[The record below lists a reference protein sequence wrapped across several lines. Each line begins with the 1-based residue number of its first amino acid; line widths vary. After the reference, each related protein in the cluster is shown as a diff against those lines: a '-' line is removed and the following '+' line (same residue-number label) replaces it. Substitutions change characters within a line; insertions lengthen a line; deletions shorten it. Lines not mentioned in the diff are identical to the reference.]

1 MEAITIKEPEAEVY
15 HHEVEQKRVWRV
27 GSYSMGITLI
37 GIGAA
42 FAVSLWQDISA
53 YELLLW
59 LAPIVFILLGIEL
72 LCVNTFGLSAKYKV
86 KFDWLSLWFVSI
98 ISVGALIMSVLFYTG
113 ITDELNQAF
122 NMKERSLFVDEKV
135 AIAQDQPSKIIVKG
149 TVPVTISE
157 HEGLSEVLL
166 TGSITYEARDAVT
179 LRDQQLMQT
188 KQVGDVLYVFVNN
201 IEHEVSGLVTD
212 RVFSNLILSVPAGR
226 VVES

>member
-1 MEAITIKEPEAEVY
+1 MEAVTREHVNETYHREVQ
-15 HHEVEQKRVWRV
+15 QKQVWRI
-27 GSYSMGITLI
+27 GSFSMGVTLI
-37 GIGAA
+37 GIGIA
-42 FAVSLWQDISA
+42 FAMSLWQETSA

-59 LAPIVFILLGIEL
+59 LAPLVFILLGGEL
-72 LCVNTFGLSAKYKV
+72 LLTMRLNQSQKYQMKY
-86 KFDWLSLWFVSI
+86 DWLSLWFVSI

-135 AIAQDQPSKIIVKG
+135 AIAQDKPSKIVVKG
-149 TVPVTISE
+149 TVPVTIAE
-157 HEGLSEVLL
+157 HEGLSDVLL
-166 TGSITYEARDAVT
+166 TGSITYEAKDAVT
-179 LRDQQLMQT
+179 LRDQQLLQT

-212 RVFSNLILSVPAGR
+212 RVFSNLILSVPSGS